1 MRFARS
7 SLIASVLAVGIVV
20 APSAGRAQTS
30 TPAVSR
36 VLLIGEADG
45 DEPYLFSRI
54 SGAVRL
60 SSGVIVVANQSS
72 GELRWFSPTGSWLR
86 SRGRMGDGPG
96 EFRGLRRVL
105 RLPGDSILA
114 EDGLTSR
121 MTLYDSAGTLVRSWS
136 IAEAAASLAP
146 PPLGRLPDG
155 SFVALAERALTRPP
169 GYTRFEA
176 SVLRYRDGRILDTL
190 LVSAGGEWYTV
201 ACGTQASPGLC
212 GVGVPYGI
220 RSQAASAGP
229 FVYFGNGERYE
240 VLRLDVRSRTLD
252 TLGRDVPAT
261 PLSAARRASFIDSIA
276 GTLPESRRALARQ
289 RFSEAPVR
297 RTMPF
302 FEAIVTDD
310 RGNVWLARPQER
322 SASERAWDV
331 LAADGRF
338 ERTVMLPASLSVTA
352 LSDGYVVG
360 VVRDADGV
368 ESVAVYRL
376 R

>member
-7 SLIASVLAVGIVV
+7 SLLASVLAVGIVV
-20 APSAGRAQTS
+20 APSAGRAQAS
-30 TPAVSR
+30 TPTASR
-36 VLLIGEADG
+36 VLLIGAADG

-72 GELRWFSPTGSWLR
+72 GELRWFSPTGNWLR
-86 SRGRMGDGPG
+86 SRGRLGDGPG

-114 EDGLTSR
+114 EDGLSSR
-121 MTLYDSAGTLVRSWS
+121 MTLYDSGGTLVRSWS

-155 SFVALAERALTRPP
+155 SFVALAERALARPP

-176 SVLRYRDGRILDTL
+176 SLLRYRDGRILDTL

-201 ACGTQASPGLC
+201 GCGTQASPALC
-212 GVGVPYGI
+212 GVGVPYGL
-220 RSQAASAGP
+220 RSLAASSGP
-229 FVYFGNGERYE
+229 FVYFGTGERYE
-240 VLRLDVRSRTLD
+240 VLRLDVRSRKLD
-252 TLGRDVPAT
+252 TLRRDVPAT
-261 PLSAARRASFIDSIA
+261 PLSAARRAAFIDSIA
-276 GTLPESRRALARQ
+276 GTVPESRRALVRQ

-297 RTMPF
+297 RAMPF
-302 FEAIVTDD
+302 FEALATDD
-310 RGNVWLARPQER
+310 RGNLWLARPQER

-338 ERTVMLPASLSVTA
+338 VRTVMLPSSLSVTA

-360 VVRDADGV
+360 VARDADGV

>member
-1 MRFARS
+1 MRFTGS
-7 SLIASVLAVGIVV
+7 SLLASVLAVGIVV
-20 APSAGRAQTS
+20 APSAGRAQAS

-36 VLLIGEADG
+36 VLLIGAADG
-45 DEPYLFSRI
+45 EEPYLFSRI

-114 EDGLTSR
+114 EDGLSSR

-155 SFVALAERALTRPP
+155 SFVALAERALARPP

-201 ACGTQASPGLC
+201 ACGTQTSPGLC

-220 RSQAASAGP
+220 RSLAASAGP
-229 FVYFGNGERYE
+229 FVYFGTGERYE
-240 VLRLDVRSRTLD
+240 VLRLDVRSRKLD
-252 TLGRDVPAT
+252 TLRRDVPVT
-261 PLSAARRASFIDSIA
+261 PLSAARRAAFIDSIA
-276 GTLPESRRALARQ
+276 GTVPESRRALVRQ

-302 FEAIVTDD
+302 FEAIVADD

-322 SASERAWDV
+322 STNERAWDV
-331 LAADGRF
+331 LAANGRLL
-338 ERTVMLPASLSVTA
+338 RTVMLPASLSVTA
-352 LSDGYVVG
+352 LSDGFVVG
-360 VVRDADGV
+360 VARDADGV
-368 ESVAVYRL
+368 EIVAVYRL